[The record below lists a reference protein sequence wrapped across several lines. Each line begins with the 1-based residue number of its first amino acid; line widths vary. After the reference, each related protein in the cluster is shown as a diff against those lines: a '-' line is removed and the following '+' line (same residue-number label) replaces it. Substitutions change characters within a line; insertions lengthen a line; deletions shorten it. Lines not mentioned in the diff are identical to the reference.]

1 MKLKKSFVILAIAI
15 ICITAIGV
23 GSTLALLTSL
33 SGVVKNTFT
42 VGKVNITLSETT
54 GNSYQLIPGTTVDKD
69 PKITVLKDSEECWL
83 FVRIEAPAEA
93 DSFISYHAAEGWAP
107 LTGQPGIYYRKAPKT
122 AADTAYSVLLNDCFT
137 VKDTVSKAQLSA
149 LSSPLTLTFTAYAI
163 QAHGIES
170 ASVAWSELQS
180 SIR

>member
-83 FVRIEAPAEA
+83 FVRIETSAEA
-93 DSFISYHAAEGWAP
+93 DSFISYSTAEGWAP
-107 LTGQPGIYYRKAPKT
+107 LAGQPGIYYRQAPRT
-122 AADTAYSVLLNDCFT
+122 TADTEYSALLDDCFT
-137 VKDTVSKAQLSA
+137 VKDTVSKEQMSA
-149 LSSPLTLTFTAYAI
+149 LRSPLTLTFTAYAI
-163 QAHGIES
+163 QAQGMES
-170 ASVAWSELQS
+170 ASEAWSELQS